1 MMLIANFPFWR
12 GENSSEPSL
21 GDIQFTFESIYPAL
35 LPKSSDL
42 LPLNIHFQAEFCTPE

>member
-1 MMLIANFPFWR
+1 MPIMNLPFWR

-21 GDIQFTFESIYPAL
+21 GDTHFNSESTYAAL

-42 LPLNIHFQAEFCTPE
+42 LLLNINFQPEFCTPE